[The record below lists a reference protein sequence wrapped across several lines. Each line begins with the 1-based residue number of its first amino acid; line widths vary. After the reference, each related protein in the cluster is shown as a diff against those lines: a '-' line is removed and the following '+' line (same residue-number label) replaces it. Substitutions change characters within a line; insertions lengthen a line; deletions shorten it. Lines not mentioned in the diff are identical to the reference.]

1 MKSKSVTRFLAL
13 LFLVITPL
21 AQAHPGHGPADLVS
35 GFLHPLTGWDHLLAM
50 VAVGLWAAQLGG
62 RARWA
67 LPSTF
72 VGAMA
77 VGAAV
82 GIAGFAPWGVERWIL
97 ASVFA
102 LGLLVACAA
111 RLPLRFGLGVVA
123 LAGFFHGVAHGSEMP
138 FQADSVRF
146 LGGMVTATA
155 LLHAAGVTAGVSLGK
170 KYPAAVRLA
179 GAGIV
184 AGGIALL
191 LA

>member
-1 MKSKSVTRFLAL
+1 MKLKFAPRFLPL
-13 LFLVITPL
+13 LFLVVTPL
-21 AQAHPGHGPADLVS
+21 AQAHPGHGPADLVT

-50 VAVGLWAAQLGG
+50 VAVGLWAAQLGR
-62 RARWA
+62 RALWA

-82 GIAGFAPWGVERWIL
+82 GIAGYAPWGVERWIL

-111 RLPLRFGLGVVA
+111 RLPLRYGLGVA
-123 LAGFFHGVAHGSEMP
+123 GLAGFFHGVAHGSEMP
-138 FQADSVRF
+138 FQADSIRF
-146 LGGMVTATA
+146 LAGMVIATA
-155 LLHAAGVTAGVSLGK
+155 LLHALGVTAGVSLGK
-170 KYPAAVRLA
+170 KYPLIVRIA

-191 LA
+191 LT

>member
-1 MKSKSVTRFLAL
+1 MKSKFTPRFLTL
-13 LFLVITPL
+13 LYLVATPL

-72 VGAMA
+72 VGSMA
-77 VGAAV
+77 VGAAI

-102 LGLLVACAA
+102 LGLLVAWAV
-111 RLPLRFGLGVVA
+111 RLPLRHGLGIVA

-138 FQADSVRF
+138 LQADSIRF
-146 LGGMVTATA
+146 LAGMVTATA
-155 LLHAAGVTAGVSLGK
+155 LLHAIGVTVGISLGK
-170 KYPAAVRLA
+170 THPVAIRLA

-184 AGGIALL
+184 AGGVALL